1 MSEALTELTKTEPV
15 DQSTALIN
23 VIEKAAYN
31 PDVDIDKMERLLA
44 MQERIIDRQ
53 AEQAFNDAM
62 VRAQESMPIIEAS
75 SENPQ
80 TRSKY
85 AKFETVNKAI
95 KPIYT
100 KEGFSLS
107 FGTGESNIP
116 TYIRVTCDVSHIG
129 GHHKEYY
136 MDLPPDGEGI
146 KGNVNKTQVHAAASA
161 HSYAKR
167 YLAVMI
173 FNITIGGEDD
183 DGNAA
188 GGDTRSALEVAQE
201 HLDYMAVVREWWPSI
216 AAIKTSLATKEFDSG
231 AEALAE
237 IPNEIRIKLWKATT
251 KGGIFTT
258 DERAVMKTSQ
268 EWFDAKERFYGR
280 NPDE

>member
-1 MSEALTELTKTEPV
+1 MSEEIMETEGTQVAEV
-15 DQSTALIN
+15 IDQSTALIN

-31 PDVDIDKMERLLA
+31 PDVDIDKMERLLS

-62 VRAQESMPIIEAS
+62 VRAQLAMPTVEADS
-75 SENPQ
+75 DNPQ

-85 AKFETVNKAI
+85 AKFEKVNKAI

-100 KEGFSLS
+100 KEGFALS
-107 FGTGESNIP
+107 FGTADSSIP
-116 TYIRVTCDVSHIG
+116 EYIRVTCDVSHIG

-136 MDLPPDGEGI
+136 MDLPPDTEGI
-146 KGNVNKTQVHAAASA
+146 KGTVNKTKVHGAASA

-173 FNITIGGEDD
+173 FNVTIGGEDD

-201 HLDYMAVVREWWPSI
+201 HLDYMALVREWWPSI
-216 AAIKTSLATKEFDSG
+216 AAIKESIATKEYSSG
-231 AEALAE
+231 VESSAE
-237 IPNEIRIKLWKATT
+237 IDDDARRGLWKATT

-258 DERAVMKTSQ
+258 EERAVMKSNDWHAARETY
-268 EWFDAKERFYGR
+268 YGR
-280 NPDE
+280 